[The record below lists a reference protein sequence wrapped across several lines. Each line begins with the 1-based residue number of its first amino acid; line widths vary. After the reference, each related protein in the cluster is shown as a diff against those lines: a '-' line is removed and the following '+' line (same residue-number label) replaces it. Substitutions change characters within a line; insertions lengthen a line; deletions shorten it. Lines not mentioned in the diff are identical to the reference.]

1 MTWSRTRARARRRE
15 VAART
20 CGATRRLERRAA
32 GAART
37 ARVTAAMAAW
47 VRAAARDEMG
57 PGGVS
62 DAAIRDKWKDR
73 DSEIRSSIVE
83 QSRRVVVVVAVAGC
97 RFTRADRASLDPT
110 RADTMSPASVERCV
124 GEFRATLT
132 RGALP
137 TSECVSFGVSKGLS
151 LGIVAGAVLVKVPQI
166 SRIVANGSAKGLRVS
181 MFRSEVL
188 SGTVAIAYFAR
199 SGIALA
205 AYAELFFILTQNLVI
220 LALIH
225 GFRDG
230 DTKKGKKKNDA
241 NDRRAVAVAF
251 AFAAHVAT
259 VALLAFGVLA
269 NVTDKAL
276 ETLYNCTTAVLIAG
290 RAPQIAANFQTKS
303 TGELSFASQ
312 ALMSL
317 GSAARIFTTAQEG
330 GGVSMLLAY
339 GMSSFMNWAIL
350 AQMLLYSK
358 GGSSGKKRGGKR
370 KTN

>member
-1 MTWSRTRARARRRE
+1 MTWSRTRARAWRRE

-37 ARVTAAMAAW
+37 ARVTAAMASW

-57 PGGVS
+57 GRRCFGRRYPRQVEGF
-62 DAAIRDKWKDR
+62 R
-73 DSEIRSSIVE
+73 DSEIRS
-83 QSRRVVVVVAVAGC
+83 RVSMPGPGVVVVAVAGC
-97 RFTRADRASLDPT
+97 RFTSADRASLDPT

-137 TSECVSFGVSKGLS
+137 SSECVSFGVSKGLS

-205 AYAELFFILTQNLVI
+205 AYAELFFILLQNLVI
-220 LALIH
+220 LALIR
-225 GFRDG
+225 GFGDG
-230 DTKKGKKKNDA
+230 EKTESGKKNA
-241 NDRRAVAVAF
+241 NENRAVSVAF
-251 AFAAHVAT
+251 AFAAHAAT

-269 NVTDKAL
+269 NVSDSAL

-290 RAPQIAANFQTKS
+290 RAPQIAANFRAKS
-303 TGELSFASQ
+303 TGELSLASQ
-312 ALMSL
+312 ALMSA

-358 GGSSGKKRGGKR
+358 GGSSGKKRGKR